1 MGTTE
6 TNTATLLEL
15 DMARYIVAET
25 TNAVYNRW
33 EGLAHRHGPLTEQQ
47 MRLIGLVQKH
57 LDAGVF
63 YNSDMNAKVIADLG
77 DDLTP
82 EDFLIGKGKVEGGC
96 IGYEIYHAQKYC
108 EAVKFRIAQEEARDH
123 LQLKVGQKLGAL
135 IFGFDHKL
143 NSACVVIEVT
153 DGGKMAKLQAKRI
166 VPLSNR
172 QWRESRK
179 RKHSRRSRKPAHPP
193 DSKRSKKVLTAG

>member
-1 MGTTE
+1 MGTTK
-6 TNTATLLEL
+6 TQNATLLEL
-15 DMARYIVAET
+15 EMARYIVAET

-63 YNSDMNAKVIADLG
+63 YNSDMDAAVIADLG
-77 DDLTP
+77 ADLTP
-82 EDFLIGKGKVEGGC
+82 EDLLIGKGAVEGGC

-108 EAVKFRIAQEEARDH
+108 EAVKFRIAQEEARDR
-123 LQLKVGQKLGAL
+123 LQLKAGQKLGAL
-135 IFGFDHKL
+135 IFGFDYKL

-153 DGGKMAKLQAKRI
+153 DGGKTAKLKAKRGKSTVEI
-166 VPLSNR
+166 KADCTAI
-172 QWRESRK
+172 ESAMARV
-179 RKHSRRSRKPAHPP
+179 AE
-193 DSKRSKKVLTAG
+193 KKALKAEQKARAFA